1 MKVFSETWALMVS
14 GLDFDED
21 MGAGWWHGLGGWT
34 WFDMGVIWVD
44 INMDDI
50 FNIYMDDIFSYST

>member
-14 GLDFDED
+14 GLDFDEE
-21 MGAGWWHGLGGWT
+21 MGAGGMGWV
-34 WFDMGVIWVD
+34 DMGDMLGVIWVD

-50 FNIYMDDIFSYST
+50 CFNI